1 MTESSERN
9 EPAEPVGRTV
19 PDGRPADRDGAPA
32 AADTGSDHPGTPG
45 SPGVGVSD
53 AVLLG
58 PERQA
63 AEQPG
68 TVPAEDGPTERLPR
82 DAGAPERLAAAPLP
96 ADDGPTVPLPGRELP
111 GRDGTASGGE
121 DTVPIRSGE
130 SAAAPVP
137 AVRRL
142 LGRLTAANAMIAVLL
157 ALLGFTL
164 VVQLRTNSTDASL
177 ETARQEDLVRIL
189 SDLEAQEERVR
200 QDIAGLEESQRQ
212 LNSGAEGRQAALDEA
227 TRRADELGILAGTL
241 PARGPG
247 LTVGFMPVSK
257 PIAASRVLDAVQE
270 LRGAGAEAMQIS
282 GADGAT
288 VRIVASTYFLDA
300 DGGISVSGRRLTG
313 PYMITVIGD
322 PKTMQTALN
331 IPGGVVASVSG
342 DGGNVAI
349 QEREMVDVSAVVSP
363 KDLQHARPVS

>member
-1 MTESSERN
+1 MAGASEQNSPDEAARG
-9 EPAEPVGRTV
+9 PVPG
-19 PDGRPADRDGAPA
+19 GSPADR
-32 AADTGSDHPGTPG
+32 TPGTPE
-45 SPGVGVSD
+45 SPDG
-53 AVLLG
+53 A
-58 PERQA
+58 A
-63 AEQPG
+63 AERPATPG
-68 TVPAEDGPTERLPR
+68 PAGDGDPGADRSTVSADDGPTVRLST
-82 DAGAPERLAAAPLP
+82 
-96 ADDGPTVPLPGRELP
+96 DDGPTVPLPGDDE
-111 GRDGTASGGE
+111 
-121 DTVPIRSGE
+121 TVPIPPPE
-130 SAAAPVP
+130 PPEPVGP
-137 AVRRL
+137 ASAVRRL
-142 LGRLTAANAMIAVLL
+142 LPRLTAANAMIGVLL

-164 VVQLRTNSTDASL
+164 AVQLRTNSTDASL
-177 ETARQEDLVRIL
+177 ETTRQEDLVRIL
-189 SDLEAQEERVR
+189 SDLDAQEERVR
-200 QDIAGLEESQRQ
+200 QDIAALEESQRQ

-247 LTVGFMPVSK
+247 LTVSFMPVSK

-282 GADGAT
+282 GGDGAT
-288 VRIVASTYFLDA
+288 VRIIASTYFLDA

-313 PYMITVIGD
+313 PYMISVIGD

-349 QEREMVDVSAVVSP
+349 QEREVVDVTALSPP

>member
-1 MTESSERN
+1 MAGASEQSS
-9 EPAEPVGRTV
+9 
-19 PDGRPADRDGAPA
+19 PDGAAVGPVPGGSSADQPPGTSESPDAAANGPA
-32 AADTGSDHPGTPG
+32 AAEPAGGAEP
-45 SPGVGVSD
+45 D
-53 AVLLG
+53 AD
-58 PERQA
+58 R
-63 AEQPG
+63 G
-68 TVPAEDGPTERLPR
+68 TVPADDGPTVRLS
-82 DAGAPERLAAAPLP
+82 
-96 ADDGPTVPLPGRELP
+96 ADDGPTVPLPGDDE
-111 GRDGTASGGE
+111 
-121 DTVPIRSGE
+121 TVPIP
-130 SAAAPVP
+130 APEPPERVGP
-137 AVRRL
+137 VSAVRRL
-142 LGRLTAANAMIAVLL
+142 LPRLTAANAMIGVLL

-164 VVQLRTNSTDASL
+164 AVQLRTNSTDASL
-177 ETARQEDLVRIL
+177 ETTRQEDLVRIL
-189 SDLEAQEERVR
+189 SDLDAQEERVR
-200 QDIAGLEESQRQ
+200 QDIAALEESQRQ

-247 LTVGFMPVSK
+247 LTVSFMPVSK

-282 GADGAT
+282 GGDGAT
-288 VRIVASTYFLDA
+288 VRIIASTYFLDA

-313 PYMITVIGD
+313 PYMISVIGD

-349 QEREMVDVSAVVSP
+349 QEREVVDVTALSPP